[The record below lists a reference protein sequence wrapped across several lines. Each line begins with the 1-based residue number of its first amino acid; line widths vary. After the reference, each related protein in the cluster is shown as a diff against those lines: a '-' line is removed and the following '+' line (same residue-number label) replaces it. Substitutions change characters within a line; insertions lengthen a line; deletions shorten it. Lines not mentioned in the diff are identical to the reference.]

1 MVLPPAPYCLLIV
14 ITGMFL
20 SLAICIL
27 PAGIHPD
34 RIFHRA
40 IGKKPGISLS
50 DADAEYDT
58 VFFVL
63 YLLRSDESYY
73 RIQCKRCEIESTV
86 LRRV

>member
-20 SLAICIL
+20 SLAIVLSSPPESI
-27 PAGIHPD
+27 
-34 RIFHRA
+34 RIKLIHRA

-58 VFFVL
+58 VFSVL
-63 YLLRSDESYY
+63 YLL
-73 RIQCKRCEIESTV
+73 
-86 LRRV
+86 